1 MITHELERLADM
13 GIYGLTAPDEAV
25 YSPDDSYWSTLQ
37 TNTHELGA
45 RTGIYKPIYSFQAEG
60 GVRLTNDNL
69 RYTRAADITTRGLTE
84 ATWCGT
90 HA

>member
-1 MITHELERLADM
+1 M

-45 RTGIYKPIYSFQAEG
+45 RIGIYKPIYSF
-60 GVRLTNDNL
+60 
-69 RYTRAADITTRGLTE
+69 
-84 ATWCGT
+84 
-90 HA
+90 